1 MDRIRDIRSSEKVFY
16 RQVLDLFATSVDYN
30 SKSNEAKSFFATV
43 QNKMHFAI
51 HNHTASELIYNRV
64 DSDKEFMGLS
74 TFKGELPT
82 LNEAKIAKNY
92 LTEKELKGLNQL
104 VSGYLD
110 FAERQAE
117 KEVTMTM
124 KDWIEALD
132 NQIIAHKR
140 KVLIGK
146 GNISHKQAIEKAEKE
161 FAIYRKREMDLLE
174 SDFDRE
180 IKKLKNNDGNS
191 SK

>member
-1 MDRIRDIRSSEKVFY
+1 
-16 RQVLDLFATSVDYN
+16 
-30 SKSNEAKSFFATV
+30 
-43 QNKMHFAI
+43 MHFAI
-51 HNHTASELIYNRV
+51 HNQTASELIYNRV

-124 KDWIEALD
+124 KDWIEHVDRILTATGENLLD
-132 NQIIAHKR
+132 
-140 KVLIGK
+140 
-146 GNISHKQAIEKAEKE
+146 GNGEISHKQMTNKVEKE
-161 FAIYRKREMDLLE
+161 YKKYQANTLSKVEKDYLEEIRNIETKVKR
-174 SDFDRE
+174 S
-180 IKKLKNNDGNS
+180 KKGGKE
-191 SK
+191 